1 MNECINKFIH
11 FIIHSHIN
19 RTGDAQGVTY
29 GSHYRNEVIVIVS
42 RLVKICYQDEKDIPS
57 DAIIAI
63 RELITGTHLWIYI
76 CIYIYICVCVVL
88 HIYINMYMFTHVDEQ
103 ISIIVLYTF
112 LDAN

>member
-63 RELITGTHLWIYI
+63 RELITGTHLWMY
-76 CIYIYICVCVVL
+76 IYIYVCVCGFTYIYKYV
-88 HIYINMYMFTHVDEQ
+88 YINMYMFTHVDE
-103 ISIIVLYTF
+103 
-112 LDAN
+112 